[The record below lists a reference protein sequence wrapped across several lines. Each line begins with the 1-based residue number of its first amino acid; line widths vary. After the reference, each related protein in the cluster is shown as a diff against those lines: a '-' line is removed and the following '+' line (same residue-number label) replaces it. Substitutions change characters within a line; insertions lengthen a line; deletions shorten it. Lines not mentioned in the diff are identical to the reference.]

1 MEDDDGEE
9 ETDRKRSSHHPS
21 KKLIGRSY
29 VVGEGGMYERIIRKR
44 KRKSSE
50 QLKTLM
56 REFDRNPNWSK
67 ETLLEVSRKTG
78 LSEAQ
83 VYKWGWDQKRKK
95 YGPEAAALMMPPF
108 E

>member
-1 MEDDDGEE
+1 M
-9 ETDRKRSSHHPS
+9 
-21 KKLIGRSY
+21 
-29 VVGEGGMYERIIRKR
+29 V
-44 KRKSSE
+44 
-50 QLKTLM
+50 

-108 E
+108 ESLGYNQGGIFDLNFEQMQEQKELFNTYMSKPFPEESLAKSTQPK